1 MVESGILAKPLQR
14 QRVSSSS
21 WIDVEPLSAANLYL
35 HEDEGGYS
43 AAVKASHQKG
53 IKLLYRVVIRF
64 KLWSGSAEEGMAA
77 ILTEKAKAVAT
88 AKRWAADE
96 RAAARYGTPH
106 G

>member
-43 AAVKASHQKG
+43 AAVRASHQKG
-53 IKLLYRVVIRF
+53 IQLLYRVVMRF
-64 KLWSGSAEEGMAA
+64 KLPRGSAEEGMAA
-77 ILTEKAKAVAT
+77 IRTDKVKAVAT
-88 AKRWAADE
+88 AKKWAVDE
-96 RAAARYGTPH
+96 RAASDTIGAP
-106 G
+106 